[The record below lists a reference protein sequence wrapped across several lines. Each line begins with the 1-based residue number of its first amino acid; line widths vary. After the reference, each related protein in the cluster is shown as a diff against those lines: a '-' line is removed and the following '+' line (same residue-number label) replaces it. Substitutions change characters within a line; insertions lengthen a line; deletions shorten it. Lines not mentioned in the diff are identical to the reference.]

1 MRPVRLDLAGFTVFR
16 EHTVIDFTGADF
28 FVLLGAT
35 GSGKSTVLDAICF
48 ALYGTVPRWDHLR
61 SVENALSPS
70 ASEARVRLVFE
81 SGGAR
86 YVASRVLRRSARG
99 KVTTTRAGLERLSA
113 DVDVSTL
120 DTDAGGGELGE
131 VLAGTPSE
139 MTEAVALAVGMPYEQ
154 FTTCVVLPQGEFAEF
169 LHAKPA
175 KRQEILVNL
184 LGLRVYQ
191 KIAERA
197 RLTAK
202 DADSDVRA
210 IDALLD
216 DMPDATDQAVSEA
229 AERVGQLRGLAEA
242 VAVAVPD
249 LNAAQQR
256 ATEARAALDALDAEG
271 RLLASVSAPDGVTAA
286 ADEAA
291 RTRADA
297 QRAGEAVTET
307 ERLEEQCAATLE
319 AAGDPAALRQ
329 LLDQHAE
336 RDRLIAE
343 ETDLAERMAAA
354 GTELDSARHIA
365 HEAEEALLA
374 AEAAHAAARTAQ
386 AAAAIRPELA
396 VGVAC
401 PVCEQPVTVLPDGPT
416 DPHLAEARSAV
427 DIARRR
433 RDDTDRTAREL
444 DGALGAVQRHR
455 DALRARR
462 TELDARLADAADP
475 AALTGQLTRI
485 ETLRT
490 EHAAARAAVA
500 TARRH
505 QREAHGAAEQA
516 ERKLR
521 TGWNRYDEARDMVSR
536 FEPPTAD
543 RDDLAASWRALL
555 DWATTGAQ
563 ARRTARADTL
573 AAARESATTAEAI
586 RGKLGA
592 MLDEHGVARPDD
604 PAADAAAYQLTAALA
619 VERADSAHSRVVQR
633 HEQAATLRD
642 RRSGHARSGQLA
654 KALAGHLAADRFQR
668 WLLTEAMDLLVDGAS
683 EILRELS
690 AGQYALAYDNGDFY
704 VVDHHDADLRRAVRT
719 LSGGETFQASL
730 ALALALSEQLAGL
743 SNTATS
749 LESIMLDEG
758 FGTLDPGTLD
768 SVAATLENL
777 AARGDRMVGV
787 VTHVAEL
794 AERIP
799 VRYDVRKDSRG
810 AHVTRENL

>member
-81 SGGAR
+81 SGGSR

-113 DVDVSTL
+113 DVDLSTL
-120 DTDAGGGELGE
+120 DTEAVESGLGE

-191 KIAERA
+191 RIAERA
-197 RLTAK
+197 RLVAK
-202 DADSDVRA
+202 EADSDVRA

-216 DMPDATDQAVSEA
+216 DMPDATDQSVTEA

-242 VAVAVPD
+242 VAAAVPD
-249 LNAAQQR
+249 LNTAQQR
-256 ATEARAALDALDAEG
+256 ATEARAALDALDADG
-271 RLLASVSAPDGVTAA
+271 RLLASVTAPDGVGAA
-286 ADEAA
+286 TDEAG
-291 RTRADA
+291 RTRAEA
-297 QRAGEAVTET
+297 QRAGAAVTGT
-307 ERLEEQCAATLE
+307 EQHEEQSATALE

-329 LLDQHAE
+329 LLDQHSE
-336 RDRLIAE
+336 RDRLTTEEAE
-343 ETDLAERMAAA
+343 LAEREAAA
-354 GTELDSARHIA
+354 GTELDVARRTA
-365 HEAEEALLA
+365 QQAEQELLA
-374 AEAAHAAARTAQ
+374 ADAAHSAARTAQ
-386 AAAAIRPELA
+386 TAAALRPELTL
-396 VGVAC
+396 GGAC
-401 PVCEQPVTVLPDGPT
+401 PVCEQVVTVLPDGPT
-416 DPHLAEARSAV
+416 DPHLAEAKTAV

-433 RDDTDRTAREL
+433 RDAADRTAREL
-444 DGALGAVQRHR
+444 DGALSAVHRHR
-455 DALRARR
+455 ETLRARR
-462 TELDARLADAADP
+462 TDIDNRLAGAADP
-475 AALTGQLTRI
+475 TTITGQLERI
-485 ETLRT
+485 ETLRR
-490 EHAAARAAVA
+490 EHTAARAAVA
-500 TARRH
+500 AARRR
-505 QREAHGAAEQA
+505 QRDANRAAEEA
-516 ERKLR
+516 DRTLR
-521 TGWNRYDEARDMVSR
+521 TAWKRYDEARDAVSR
-536 FEPPTAD
+536 FEPPTTD
-543 RDDLAASWRALL
+543 RDDLAASWQALV
-555 DWATTGAQ
+555 DWAAAGAQ
-563 ARRTARADTL
+563 ARRTVRADTL
-573 AAARESATTAEAI
+573 ATARDCATTADAV

-604 PAADAAAYQLTAALA
+604 QAADAAAYRLAVALA
-619 VERADSAHSRVVQR
+619 VERADSTHTRVTER
-633 HEQAATLRD
+633 HEQAAALRN
-642 RRSGHARSGQLA
+642 RRSGHARSGHLA

-690 AGQYALAYDNGDFY
+690 SGQYALAYDNGDFF

-743 SNTATS
+743 SSNATS

-799 VRYDVRKDSRG
+799 VRYDVLKDSRG